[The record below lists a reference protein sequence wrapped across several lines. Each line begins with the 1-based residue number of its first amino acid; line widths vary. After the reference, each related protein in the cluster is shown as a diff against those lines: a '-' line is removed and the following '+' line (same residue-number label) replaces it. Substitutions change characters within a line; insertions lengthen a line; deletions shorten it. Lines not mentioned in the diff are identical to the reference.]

1 MSDLAG
7 VNPQRTPG
15 ASFSRKDGSKD
26 VPGRIYLGAAVIH
39 FIHIPHVNFIVAYSD
54 ISIVLRGAQEV
65 YLGGALCTGV
75 CILITSATFGLSPTS
90 LMYPGL

>member
-26 VPGRIYLGAAVIH
+26 VPGRIYLGGAVIH
-39 FIHIPHVNFIVAYSD
+39 FIHIPHVNFTVAYSYL
-54 ISIVLRGAQEV
+54 SIVLRVPRRFIREV
-65 YLGGALCTGV
+65 RSALEFV
-75 CILITSATFGLSPTS
+75 
-90 LMYPGL
+90 Y